1 MRAVAAACVVA
12 LLAAAPAAAVS
23 GDLATMKFGRP
34 ILATV
39 VSGKV
44 TGKDKSRSCQAGKNA
59 KTKVGL
65 LGSKRRFPV
74 VSCEY
79 PPRSNLV
86 TPSSIAKATA
96 AALSV
101 LG

>member
-1 MRAVAAACVVA
+1 VRAIAAACVVA

-23 GDLATMKFGRP
+23 GDLATMKFGHP
-34 ILATV
+34 IIVTV
-39 VSGKV
+39 VG
-44 TGKDKSRSCQAGKNA
+44 GKDKSRSCQAGKNA